1 MYIIL
6 GKYKIKKDPII
17 RKECLYKVYREV
29 IDMENDNNNV
39 SIISDLALRHILEK
53 DGIIVPHW
61 IDGYIKNV

>member
-6 GKYKIKKDPII
+6 GKYKIKKEPII
-17 RKECLYKVYREV
+17 RKECLYKVYREI
-29 IDMENDNNNV
+29 IDMENDNKV
-39 SIISDLALRHILEK
+39 SIISDLALRNILEK

>member
-6 GKYKIKKDPII
+6 GKYKIKKEPII

-29 IDMENDNNNV
+29 IDMENDNKV
-39 SIISDLALRHILEK
+39 SIISDLALRNILEK

>member
-6 GKYKIKKDPII
+6 GKYKIKKEPII

-29 IDMENDNNNV
+29 IDMENDNKV
-39 SIISDLALRHILEK
+39 SIVSDLALRNILEK

>member
-1 MYIIL
+1 MMKSFISQ
-6 GKYKIKKDPII
+6 KEPII

-29 IDMENDNNNV
+29 IDMENDNKV
-39 SIISDLALRHILEK
+39 SIVSDLALRNILEK